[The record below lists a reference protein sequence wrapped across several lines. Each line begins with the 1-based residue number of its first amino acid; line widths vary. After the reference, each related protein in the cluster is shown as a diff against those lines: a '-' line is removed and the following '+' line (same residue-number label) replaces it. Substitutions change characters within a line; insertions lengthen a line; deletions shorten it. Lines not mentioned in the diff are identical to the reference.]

1 MKQEDL
7 HFKVSSGLKNLIGR
21 ELITDQYIAI
31 FELVK
36 NGYDAGASKVDVIFE
51 NTKTIN
57 DSKILIIDNGS
68 GMSLD
73 DINNKWL
80 FVAFSEKNIKKID
93 IEALSHSE
101 YYLSSMISI
110 IEYIEKVS
118 KVDSIT
124 LSEKDIEDLKDG
136 IFWILDSVPRAIFL
150 CNMNLE
156 THGVIHILKMLE
168 VKLERLN
175 TLTDNEEYNNYSDKV
190 KEFFQ
195 DDFKPFLN
203 DKVLPSMDMV
213 LQDAKI
219 NAIIIFANNINE
231 NNALY
236 KIGTLP
242 KFQPFIIE
250 ILDEV
255 VDKLQT
261 GKDKEAFIYAE
272 KFSHIVGLSFSVLS
286 KVAEICSID
295 YSNIKIDN
303 ISLLDSINDF
313 NSMMNNLLEAFSNED
328 YISIADLLEYEIKEK
343 IENIMDYTPLLE
355 EYIERLNV

>member
-1 MKQEDL
+1 MKIFINGKEL
-7 HFKVSSGLKNLIGR
+7 SATLENEKNAYEVLKPVEEWCNSNSFLINR
-21 ELITDQYIAI
+21 ILIDEKEMSPYIDEEYKNIAI
-31 FELVK
+31 E
-36 NGYDAGASKVDVIFE
+36 
-51 NTKTIN
+51 
-57 DSKILIIDNGS
+57 
-68 GMSLD
+68 
-73 DINNKWL
+73 
-80 FVAFSEKNIKKID
+80 NIKKID

-242 KFQPFIIE
+242 KFQSFIIE

-303 ISLLDSINDF
+303 ISLLDSISDF
-313 NSMMNNLLEAFSNED
+313 NSMMNNLLDAFSNED

>member
-1 MKQEDL
+1 MKIFINGKEL
-7 HFKVSSGLKNLIGR
+7 SATLENEKNAYEVLKPVEEWCNSNSFLINR
-21 ELITDQYIAI
+21 ILIDEKEMSPYIEEEYKNIAI
-31 FELVK
+31 E
-36 NGYDAGASKVDVIFE
+36 
-51 NTKTIN
+51 
-57 DSKILIIDNGS
+57 
-68 GMSLD
+68 
-73 DINNKWL
+73 
-80 FVAFSEKNIKKID
+80 NIKKID

-118 KVDSIT
+118 KVDSVT
-124 LSEKDIEDLKDG
+124 LSEKDIEDLKYG

-156 THGVIHILKMLE
+156 TYGVIHILKMLE

-175 TLTDNEEYNNYSDKV
+175 TLTDNEEYNNYFDKV

-313 NSMMNNLLEAFSNED
+313 NSMMNNLLDAFSNED

>member
-1 MKQEDL
+1 MKIFINGKEL
-7 HFKVSSGLKNLIGR
+7 SATLENEKNAYEVLKPVEEWCNSNSFLINR
-21 ELITDQYIAI
+21 ILIDEKEMSPYIDEEYKNIAI
-31 FELVK
+31 E
-36 NGYDAGASKVDVIFE
+36 
-51 NTKTIN
+51 
-57 DSKILIIDNGS
+57 
-68 GMSLD
+68 
-73 DINNKWL
+73 
-80 FVAFSEKNIKKID
+80 NIKKID

-118 KVDSIT
+118 KVDSVT

-175 TLTDNEEYNNYSDKV
+175 TLTDNEEYNNYFDKV

>member
-1 MKQEDL
+1 MKIFINGKEL
-7 HFKVSSGLKNLIGR
+7 SATLENEKNAYEVLKPVEEWCNSNSFLINR
-21 ELITDQYIAI
+21 ILIDEKEMSPYIDEEYKNIAI
-31 FELVK
+31 E
-36 NGYDAGASKVDVIFE
+36 
-51 NTKTIN
+51 
-57 DSKILIIDNGS
+57 
-68 GMSLD
+68 
-73 DINNKWL
+73 
-80 FVAFSEKNIKKID
+80 NIKKID

-303 ISLLDSINDF
+303 ISLIDSINDF

>member
-1 MKQEDL
+1 MKIFINGKEL
-7 HFKVSSGLKNLIGR
+7 SATLENEKNAYEVLKPVEEWCNSNSFLINR
-21 ELITDQYIAI
+21 ILIDEKEMSPYIDEEYKNIAI
-31 FELVK
+31 E
-36 NGYDAGASKVDVIFE
+36 
-51 NTKTIN
+51 
-57 DSKILIIDNGS
+57 
-68 GMSLD
+68 
-73 DINNKWL
+73 
-80 FVAFSEKNIKKID
+80 NIKKID

-313 NSMMNNLLEAFSNED
+313 NSMMNNLLDAFSNED

>member
-1 MKQEDL
+1 MKIFINGKEL
-7 HFKVSSGLKNLIGR
+7 SATLENEKNAYEVLKPVEEWCNSNSFLINR
-21 ELITDQYIAI
+21 IIIDEKEMSPYIDEEYKNIAI
-31 FELVK
+31 E
-36 NGYDAGASKVDVIFE
+36 
-51 NTKTIN
+51 
-57 DSKILIIDNGS
+57 
-68 GMSLD
+68 
-73 DINNKWL
+73 
-80 FVAFSEKNIKKID
+80 NIKKIE

>member
-1 MKQEDL
+1 MKIFINGKEL
-7 HFKVSSGLKNLIGR
+7 SATLENEKNAYEVLKPVEEWCNSNSFLINR
-21 ELITDQYIAI
+21 ILIDEKEMSPYIDEEYKNIAI
-31 FELVK
+31 E
-36 NGYDAGASKVDVIFE
+36 
-51 NTKTIN
+51 
-57 DSKILIIDNGS
+57 
-68 GMSLD
+68 
-73 DINNKWL
+73 
-80 FVAFSEKNIKKID
+80 NIKKID

-110 IEYIEKVS
+110 IEYIEKIS

-195 DDFKPFLN
+195 YDFKPFLN

-242 KFQPFIIE
+242 KFQSFIIE

-313 NSMMNNLLEAFSNED
+313 NSMMNNLLDAFSNED

>member
-1 MKQEDL
+1 MKIFINGKEL
-7 HFKVSSGLKNLIGR
+7 SATLENEKNAYEVLKPVEEWCNSNSFLINR
-21 ELITDQYIAI
+21 ILIDEKEMSPYIDEEYKNIAI
-31 FELVK
+31 E
-36 NGYDAGASKVDVIFE
+36 
-51 NTKTIN
+51 
-57 DSKILIIDNGS
+57 
-68 GMSLD
+68 
-73 DINNKWL
+73 
-80 FVAFSEKNIKKID
+80 NIKKID

-110 IEYIEKVS
+110 IEYIEKIS

-156 THGVIHILKMLE
+156 IHGVIHILKMLE

-313 NSMMNNLLEAFSNED
+313 NSMMNNLLDAFSNED

>member
-1 MKQEDL
+1 MKIFINGKEL
-7 HFKVSSGLKNLIGR
+7 SATLENEKNAYEVLKPVEEWCNSNSFLINR
-21 ELITDQYIAI
+21 ILIDEKEMSPYIDEEYKNIAI
-31 FELVK
+31 E
-36 NGYDAGASKVDVIFE
+36 
-51 NTKTIN
+51 
-57 DSKILIIDNGS
+57 
-68 GMSLD
+68 
-73 DINNKWL
+73 
-80 FVAFSEKNIKKID
+80 NIKKID

-203 DKVLPSMDMV
+203 DKVLPSMDIV

-313 NSMMNNLLEAFSNED
+313 NSMMNNLLDAFSNED

>member
-1 MKQEDL
+1 MKIFINGKEL
-7 HFKVSSGLKNLIGR
+7 SATLENEKNAYEVLKPVEEWCNSNSFLINR
-21 ELITDQYIAI
+21 ILIDEKEMSPYIEEEYKNIAI
-31 FELVK
+31 E
-36 NGYDAGASKVDVIFE
+36 
-51 NTKTIN
+51 
-57 DSKILIIDNGS
+57 
-68 GMSLD
+68 
-73 DINNKWL
+73 
-80 FVAFSEKNIKKID
+80 NIKKID

-118 KVDSIT
+118 KVDSVT
-124 LSEKDIEDLKDG
+124 LSEKDIEDLKYG

-175 TLTDNEEYNNYSDKV
+175 TLTDNEEYNNYFDKV

-313 NSMMNNLLEAFSNED
+313 NSMMNNLLDAFSNED

>member
-1 MKQEDL
+1 MKIFINGKEL
-7 HFKVSSGLKNLIGR
+7 SATLENEKNAYEVLKPVEEWCNSNSFLINR
-21 ELITDQYIAI
+21 ILIDEKEMSPYIDEEYKNIAI
-31 FELVK
+31 E
-36 NGYDAGASKVDVIFE
+36 
-51 NTKTIN
+51 
-57 DSKILIIDNGS
+57 
-68 GMSLD
+68 
-73 DINNKWL
+73 
-80 FVAFSEKNIKKID
+80 NIKKID

-110 IEYIEKVS
+110 IEYIEKIS

-203 DKVLPSMDMV
+203 DKVLPSMGMV

-313 NSMMNNLLEAFSNED
+313 NSMMNNLLDAFSNED

>member
-1 MKQEDL
+1 MKIFINGKEL
-7 HFKVSSGLKNLIGR
+7 SATLENEKNAYEVLKPVEEWCNSNSFLINR
-21 ELITDQYIAI
+21 ILIDEKEMSPYIDEEYKNIAI
-31 FELVK
+31 E
-36 NGYDAGASKVDVIFE
+36 
-51 NTKTIN
+51 
-57 DSKILIIDNGS
+57 
-68 GMSLD
+68 
-73 DINNKWL
+73 
-80 FVAFSEKNIKKID
+80 NIKKID

-110 IEYIEKVS
+110 IEYIEKIS

-313 NSMMNNLLEAFSNED
+313 NSMMNNLLDAFSNED

>member
-1 MKQEDL
+1 MKIFINGKEL
-7 HFKVSSGLKNLIGR
+7 SATLENEKNAYEVLKPVEEWCNSNSFLINR
-21 ELITDQYIAI
+21 ILIDEKEMSPYIDEEYKNIAI
-31 FELVK
+31 E
-36 NGYDAGASKVDVIFE
+36 
-51 NTKTIN
+51 
-57 DSKILIIDNGS
+57 
-68 GMSLD
+68 
-73 DINNKWL
+73 
-80 FVAFSEKNIKKID
+80 NIKKID

-175 TLTDNEEYNNYSDKV
+175 TLTDNEEYDNYSDKV

-261 GKDKEAFIYAE
+261 GKDREAFIYAE
-272 KFSHIVGLSFSVLS
+272 KFSRIVGLSFSVLS

>member
-1 MKQEDL
+1 MKIFINGKEL
-7 HFKVSSGLKNLIGR
+7 SATLENEKNAYEILKPVEEWCNSNSFLINR
-21 ELITDQYIAI
+21 ILIDEKEMSPYIDEEYKTIAI
-31 FELVK
+31 E
-36 NGYDAGASKVDVIFE
+36 
-51 NTKTIN
+51 
-57 DSKILIIDNGS
+57 
-68 GMSLD
+68 
-73 DINNKWL
+73 
-80 FVAFSEKNIKKID
+80 NIKKID

-110 IEYIEKVS
+110 IEYIEKIS

-313 NSMMNNLLEAFSNED
+313 NSMMNNLLDAFSNED

>member
-1 MKQEDL
+1 MKIFINGKEL
-7 HFKVSSGLKNLIGR
+7 SATLENEKNAYEVLKPVEEWCNSNSFLINR
-21 ELITDQYIAI
+21 ILIDEKEMSPYIDEEYKNIAI
-31 FELVK
+31 E
-36 NGYDAGASKVDVIFE
+36 
-51 NTKTIN
+51 
-57 DSKILIIDNGS
+57 
-68 GMSLD
+68 
-73 DINNKWL
+73 
-80 FVAFSEKNIKKID
+80 NIKKID

-242 KFQPFIIE
+242 KFHPFIIE

-272 KFSHIVGLSFSVLS
+272 KFSHIVGLSFSVLA

-313 NSMMNNLLEAFSNED
+313 NSMMNNLLDAFSNED

>member
-1 MKQEDL
+1 MKIFINGKEL
-7 HFKVSSGLKNLIGR
+7 SATLENEKNAYEVLKPVEEWCNSNSFLINR
-21 ELITDQYIAI
+21 ILIDEKEMSPYIDEEYKNIAI
-31 FELVK
+31 E
-36 NGYDAGASKVDVIFE
+36 
-51 NTKTIN
+51 
-57 DSKILIIDNGS
+57 
-68 GMSLD
+68 
-73 DINNKWL
+73 
-80 FVAFSEKNIKKID
+80 NIKKID

-101 YYLSSMISI
+101 YYLSSIISI

-124 LSEKDIEDLKDG
+124 LREKDIEDLKDG

-156 THGVIHILKMLE
+156 THEVIHILKMLE

-175 TLTDNEEYNNYSDKV
+175 TLTDNEEYDNYSDKV

-242 KFQPFIIE
+242 KFQSFIIE

-313 NSMMNNLLEAFSNED
+313 NSMMNNLLDAFSNED

-343 IENIMDYTPLLE
+343 IENIMDYIPLLE
-355 EYIERLNV
+355 EYIERFNV

>member
-1 MKQEDL
+1 MKIFINGKEL
-7 HFKVSSGLKNLIGR
+7 SATLENEKNAYEVLKPVEEWCNSNSFLINR
-21 ELITDQYIAI
+21 IIIDEKEMSPYIDEEYKNIAI
-31 FELVK
+31 E
-36 NGYDAGASKVDVIFE
+36 
-51 NTKTIN
+51 
-57 DSKILIIDNGS
+57 
-68 GMSLD
+68 
-73 DINNKWL
+73 
-80 FVAFSEKNIKKID
+80 NIKKID

-110 IEYIEKVS
+110 IEYIEKIS

-175 TLTDNEEYNNYSDKV
+175 TLTDNEEYNNYFDKV

-313 NSMMNNLLEAFSNED
+313 NSMMNNLLDAFSNED

-343 IENIMDYTPLLE
+343 MENIMDYTPLLE

>member
-1 MKQEDL
+1 MKIFINGKEL
-7 HFKVSSGLKNLIGR
+7 FATLENEKNAYEVLKPVEEWCNSNSFLINR
-21 ELITDQYIAI
+21 ILIDEKEMSPYIDEEYKNIAI
-31 FELVK
+31 E
-36 NGYDAGASKVDVIFE
+36 
-51 NTKTIN
+51 
-57 DSKILIIDNGS
+57 
-68 GMSLD
+68 
-73 DINNKWL
+73 
-80 FVAFSEKNIKKID
+80 NIKKID

-203 DKVLPSMDMV
+203 DKVLPSMDIV

-313 NSMMNNLLEAFSNED
+313 NSMMNNLLDAFSNED

>member
-1 MKQEDL
+1 MKIFINGKEL
-7 HFKVSSGLKNLIGR
+7 SATLENEKNAYEVLKPVEEWCNSNSFLINR
-21 ELITDQYIAI
+21 IIIDEKEMSPYID
-31 FELVK
+31 EE
-36 NGYDAGASKVDVIFE
+36 Y
-51 NTKTIN
+51 KTIE
-57 DSKILIIDNGS
+57 I
-68 GMSLD
+68 
-73 DINNKWL
+73 
-80 FVAFSEKNIKKID
+80 ENIKKID

-110 IEYIEKVS
+110 IEYIEKIS

-313 NSMMNNLLEAFSNED
+313 NSMMNNLLDAFSNED

>member
-1 MKQEDL
+1 MKIFINGKEL
-7 HFKVSSGLKNLIGR
+7 SATLENEKNAYEILKPVEEWCNSNSFLINR
-21 ELITDQYIAI
+21 ILIDEKEMSPYIDEEYKTIAI
-31 FELVK
+31 E
-36 NGYDAGASKVDVIFE
+36 
-51 NTKTIN
+51 
-57 DSKILIIDNGS
+57 
-68 GMSLD
+68 
-73 DINNKWL
+73 
-80 FVAFSEKNIKKID
+80 NIKKID

-203 DKVLPSMDMV
+203 DKVLPSMGMV

-313 NSMMNNLLEAFSNED
+313 NSMMNNLLDAFSNED

>member
-1 MKQEDL
+1 MKIFINGKEL
-7 HFKVSSGLKNLIGR
+7 SATLENEKNAYEILKPVEEWCNSNSFLINR
-21 ELITDQYIAI
+21 ILIDEKEMSPYIDEEYKTIAI
-31 FELVK
+31 E
-36 NGYDAGASKVDVIFE
+36 
-51 NTKTIN
+51 
-57 DSKILIIDNGS
+57 
-68 GMSLD
+68 
-73 DINNKWL
+73 
-80 FVAFSEKNIKKID
+80 NIKKID

-313 NSMMNNLLEAFSNED
+313 NSMMNNLLDAFSNED

>member
-1 MKQEDL
+1 MKIFINGKEL
-7 HFKVSSGLKNLIGR
+7 SATLENEKNAYEVLKPVEEWCNSNSFLINR
-21 ELITDQYIAI
+21 ILIDEKEMSPYIDEEYKNIAI
-31 FELVK
+31 E
-36 NGYDAGASKVDVIFE
+36 
-51 NTKTIN
+51 
-57 DSKILIIDNGS
+57 
-68 GMSLD
+68 
-73 DINNKWL
+73 
-80 FVAFSEKNIKKID
+80 NIKKID

-110 IEYIEKVS
+110 IEYIEKIS

-203 DKVLPSMDMV
+203 DKVLPSMYMV

-242 KFQPFIIE
+242 KFQSFIIE

-313 NSMMNNLLEAFSNED
+313 NSMMNNLLDAFSNED

-343 IENIMDYTPLLE
+343 IENIMDYTPILE

>member
-1 MKQEDL
+1 MKIFINGKEL
-7 HFKVSSGLKNLIGR
+7 SATLENEKNAYEVLKPVEEWCNSNSFLINR
-21 ELITDQYIAI
+21 ILIDEKEMSPYIDEEYKNIAI
-31 FELVK
+31 E
-36 NGYDAGASKVDVIFE
+36 
-51 NTKTIN
+51 
-57 DSKILIIDNGS
+57 
-68 GMSLD
+68 
-73 DINNKWL
+73 
-80 FVAFSEKNIKKID
+80 NIKKID

-175 TLTDNEEYNNYSDKV
+175 TLTDNEEYDNYSDKV

-219 NAIIIFANNINE
+219 NVIIIFANNINE

-313 NSMMNNLLEAFSNED
+313 NSMMNNLLDAFSNED

>member
-1 MKQEDL
+1 MKIFINGKELSATLENEKNAYEVLKPVEEWCNSNSFLINRVLIDE
-7 HFKVSSGLKNLIGR
+7 KESSP
-21 ELITDQYIAI
+21 YIDEEYKAI
-31 FELVK
+31 PIE
-36 NGYDAGASKVDVIFE
+36 
-51 NTKTIN
+51 
-57 DSKILIIDNGS
+57 
-68 GMSLD
+68 
-73 DINNKWL
+73 
-80 FVAFSEKNIKKID
+80 NIKKID

-101 YYLSSMISI
+101 YYLSSIMSI
-110 IEYIEKVS
+110 IEYIENIS
-118 KVDSIT
+118 KTDSAT
-124 LSEKDIEDLKDG
+124 LSEKDIEALKDG
-136 IFWILDSVPRAIFL
+136 IFWILDSIPRAIFL

-175 TLTDNEEYNNYSDKV
+175 ALTDNEEYDNYSDKV

-195 DDFKPFLN
+195 DDLKPFLN
-203 DKVLPSMDMV
+203 DKVIPTMNFV
-213 LQDAKI
+213 LEDAKI
-219 NAIIIFANNINE
+219 NAIIIFANDINK

-272 KFSHIVGLSFSVLS
+272 KFSHIVGLSFSILS

-295 YSNIKIDN
+295 YSNIKMDN

-313 NSMMNNLLEAFSNED
+313 NAMMKNLLDAFSNED

-343 IENIMDYTPLLE
+343 IENIMDYTPILE

>member
-1 MKQEDL
+1 MKIFINGKEL
-7 HFKVSSGLKNLIGR
+7 SATLENEKNAYEILKPVEEWCNSNSFLINR
-21 ELITDQYIAI
+21 ILIDEKEMSPYIDEEYKTIAI
-31 FELVK
+31 E
-36 NGYDAGASKVDVIFE
+36 
-51 NTKTIN
+51 
-57 DSKILIIDNGS
+57 
-68 GMSLD
+68 
-73 DINNKWL
+73 
-80 FVAFSEKNIKKID
+80 NIKKID

-124 LSEKDIEDLKDG
+124 LSEKDIKDG

-175 TLTDNEEYNNYSDKV
+175 TLTDNEEYNNCSDKV

-219 NAIIIFANNINE
+219 NAIIIFANDINK

-328 YISIADLLEYEIKEK
+328 YISIADLLEK

>member
-1 MKQEDL
+1 MKIFINGKEL
-7 HFKVSSGLKNLIGR
+7 SATLENEKNAYEVLKPVEEWCNSNSFLINR
-21 ELITDQYIAI
+21 ILIDEKEMSPYIDEEYKNIAI
-31 FELVK
+31 E
-36 NGYDAGASKVDVIFE
+36 
-51 NTKTIN
+51 
-57 DSKILIIDNGS
+57 
-68 GMSLD
+68 
-73 DINNKWL
+73 
-80 FVAFSEKNIKKID
+80 NIKKID

-195 DDFKPFLN
+195 DDFKPFIN

-219 NAIIIFANNINE
+219 YAIIIFANNINE

>member
-1 MKQEDL
+1 MKIFINGKEL
-7 HFKVSSGLKNLIGR
+7 SATLENEKNAYEVLKPVEEWCNSNSFLINR
-21 ELITDQYIAI
+21 ILIDEKEMSPYIDEEYKNIAI
-31 FELVK
+31 E
-36 NGYDAGASKVDVIFE
+36 
-51 NTKTIN
+51 
-57 DSKILIIDNGS
+57 
-68 GMSLD
+68 
-73 DINNKWL
+73 
-80 FVAFSEKNIKKID
+80 NIKKID

-175 TLTDNEEYNNYSDKV
+175 TLTDNEEYDNYSDKV

-261 GKDKEAFIYAE
+261 GKDREAFIYAE

>member
-1 MKQEDL
+1 MKIFINGKEL
-7 HFKVSSGLKNLIGR
+7 SATLENEKNAYEVLKPVEEWCNSNSFLINR
-21 ELITDQYIAI
+21 ILIDEKEMSPYIDEEYKNIAI
-31 FELVK
+31 E
-36 NGYDAGASKVDVIFE
+36 
-51 NTKTIN
+51 
-57 DSKILIIDNGS
+57 
-68 GMSLD
+68 
-73 DINNKWL
+73 
-80 FVAFSEKNIKKID
+80 NIKKID

-313 NSMMNNLLEAFSNED
+313 NSIMNNLLDAFSNED

>member
-1 MKQEDL
+1 MKIFINGKEL
-7 HFKVSSGLKNLIGR
+7 SSTLENEKNAYEVLKPVEEWCNSNSFLINR
-21 ELITDQYIAI
+21 ILIDEKEMSPYIDEEYKNIAI
-31 FELVK
+31 E
-36 NGYDAGASKVDVIFE
+36 
-51 NTKTIN
+51 
-57 DSKILIIDNGS
+57 
-68 GMSLD
+68 
-73 DINNKWL
+73 
-80 FVAFSEKNIKKID
+80 NIKKID

-110 IEYIEKVS
+110 IEYIEKIS

-303 ISLLDSINDF
+303 ISLIDSINDF

>member
-1 MKQEDL
+1 MKIFINGKEL
-7 HFKVSSGLKNLIGR
+7 SATLENEKNAYEVLKPVEEWCNSNSFLINR
-21 ELITDQYIAI
+21 ILIDEKEMSPYIDEEYKNIAI
-31 FELVK
+31 E
-36 NGYDAGASKVDVIFE
+36 
-51 NTKTIN
+51 
-57 DSKILIIDNGS
+57 
-68 GMSLD
+68 
-73 DINNKWL
+73 
-80 FVAFSEKNIKKID
+80 NIKKID

-124 LSEKDIEDLKDG
+124 LSKKDIEDLKDG

-242 KFQPFIIE
+242 KFQSFIIE

-313 NSMMNNLLEAFSNED
+313 NSMMNNLLDAFSNED

>member
-1 MKQEDL
+1 MKIFINGKEL
-7 HFKVSSGLKNLIGR
+7 SATLENEKNAYEVLKPVEEWCNSNSFLINR
-21 ELITDQYIAI
+21 ILIDEKEMSPYIDEEYKTIAI
-31 FELVK
+31 E
-36 NGYDAGASKVDVIFE
+36 
-51 NTKTIN
+51 
-57 DSKILIIDNGS
+57 
-68 GMSLD
+68 
-73 DINNKWL
+73 
-80 FVAFSEKNIKKID
+80 NIKKID

-168 VKLERLN
+168 ENNINLESEENIMAETEVKLERLN

-219 NAIIIFANNINE
+219 YAIIIFANNINE

-313 NSMMNNLLEAFSNED
+313 NSMMNNLLDAFSNED